1 MKKNKLSKISELK
14 DGSLI
19 YGVYY
24 CFYKEQKKTRYG
36 DPFLNLALSD
46 STGNINGKLWE
57 NSSHY
62 DLKFNEGD
70 IVSVKAK
77 ADVYR
82 SQLVLNILHINKF
95 NKSIYS
101 AYGFNPDSL
110 VSSLEINTKDIWKDF
125 MKYFSKTGVYK
136 NMIKTIYK
144 DYKTE
149 ILKFPYEMSL
159 PFQKEHSYI
168 CTIYRSLKVADAL
181 LLDDFNK
188 NTKQDI
194 IYALI
199 FLKQFYLVTSYE
211 KNIIYSLKEEAS
223 KRGEENMFYDIFK
236 TYKKTISPDDYFIL
250 EKSLFDSKSK
260 DYLLERDAVS
270 KVFGLIDSLRD

>member
-57 NSSHY
+57 NSNHY

-101 AYGFNPDSL
+101 AYGFNSDSL
-110 VSSLEINTKDIWKDF
+110 VSSLEIDTKDIWKDF

-136 NMIKTIYK
+136 NMIKAIYK

>member
-57 NSSHY
+57 NSNHY

-110 VSSLEINTKDIWKDF
+110 VSSLEIDAKDIWKDF

-144 DYKTE
+144 DYKAE

-188 NTKQDI
+188 DTKQDI

-260 DYLLERDAVS
+260 DYLLERDAVN
-270 KVFGLIDSLRD
+270 KVFGLIDGLRD

>member
-57 NSSHY
+57 NSNHY

-144 DYKTE
+144 DYKAE

-188 NTKQDI
+188 DTKQDI

-270 KVFGLIDSLRD
+270 KVFGLIDGLRD

>member
-188 NTKQDI
+188 DTKQDI

>member
-110 VSSLEINTKDIWKDF
+110 VSSLEIDTKDIWKDF

-188 NTKQDI
+188 DTKQDI

-199 FLKQFYLVTSYE
+199 FLKQFYLVTS
-211 KNIIYSLKEEAS
+211 
-223 KRGEENMFYDIFK
+223 
-236 TYKKTISPDDYFIL
+236 
-250 EKSLFDSKSK
+250 
-260 DYLLERDAVS
+260 
-270 KVFGLIDSLRD
+270 

>member
-110 VSSLEINTKDIWKDF
+110 VSSLEIDTKDIWKDF
-125 MKYFSKTGVYK
+125 MRYFSKTGVYK
-136 NMIKTIYK
+136 NMIKAIYK
-144 DYKTE
+144 DYKAK

-188 NTKQDI
+188 DTKQDI

-236 TYKKTISPDDYFIL
+236 TYKKTISSDDYFIL

-270 KVFGLIDSLRD
+270 KVFGLIDGLRD